1 MISVNVSPN
10 TRLGGDKR
18 QSVRDGRV
26 GDTAVGKSCGRS
38 RLGCVPSHGQT
49 ELRRLQLGSPENP
62 AQELEEEEDKEE
74 GDKHGRNGLQ
84 AA

>member
-1 MISVNVSPN
+1 M
-10 TRLGGDKR
+10 
-18 QSVRDGRV
+18 
-26 GDTAVGKSCGRS
+26 
-38 RLGCVPSHGQT
+38 PSHGQT

>member
-1 MISVNVSPN
+1 MFPLTLGLVG
-10 TRLGGDKR
+10 TRQNL
-18 QSVRDGRV
+18 SMLGRV
-26 GDTAVGKSCGRS
+26 GDTAVGRSCGRS
-38 RLGCVPSHGQT
+38 RLGCVPSHGRR

-74 GDKHGRNGLQ
+74 GEEHGRNGLQ